1 MEMKMANK
9 HNRRTML
16 RFLGTSG
23 AAWYLKDILPGIPT
37 AQAAGE
43 SGPYEGNFLVFCTFD
58 GGWDQLLACDPR
70 SAAEFDSTSSI
81 DPGYEIIKASDTGPG
96 GIQDV
101 VDNIT
106 GGTGVYSPPDSNIE
120 VGPAMYTLAKEHW
133 EDLCIVR
140 GMDMGTLTHAVGKR
154 YFLTGKFP
162 RGLQANGSSL
172 TSAAVAEFSAG
183 TENGHTPLPNL
194 VVGMESYS
202 EDLPTWA
209 SGMVLSAPSDLILVL
224 KSISEPIG
232 GNAGVKIDDFNNTWT
247 CLDHKLDGQAVVTN
261 YRSSAAKAKD
271 LISGEY
277 YDFFNFIDPSPE
289 TQSLLETFGITAK
302 GGQAIGQLAQAGGQ
316 AFLAAQSITQSVAQ
330 CISVRLATGID
341 HHDDD
346 WESDHGPALR
356 EGLDALSL
364 LITHLKNTL
373 DHNNKPFWDRTVVVV
388 SSDFARTPKLNSRG
402 GRDHHL
408 SSSCIVAGNGIKGN
422 QVIGGT
428 DDVNFLRQ
436 PINPETGDIGGDLI
450 IRPPDVH
457 ATVMKAMGL
466 SYEHLSN
473 QDPVII
479 TAMLKDG

>member
-9 HNRRTML
+9 QNRRTML

-23 AAWYLKDILPGIPT
+23 AAWYMKDILPGIST

-70 SAAEFDSTSSI
+70 SAAEFDSTTPI
-81 DPGYEIIKASDTGPG
+81 NPAYEVIKASDTGPG

-101 VDNIT
+101 VDNVT
-106 GGTGVYSPPDSNIE
+106 GGTGVYTPPGSNIE
-120 VGPAMYTLAKEHW
+120 VGPAMYALAKEHW

-140 GMDMGTLTHAVGKR
+140 GLDMGTLTHAVGKR
-154 YFLTGKFP
+154 YLLTGKFP

-172 TSAAVAEFSAG
+172 TSAAVAELSAG
-183 TENGHTPLPNL
+183 TDNGHTPLPNL

-202 EDLPTWA
+202 EDLPAWA

-224 KSISEPIG
+224 KAISEPIG
-232 GNAGVKIDDFNNTWT
+232 GEAGVKVDDFVNTWT
-247 CLDHKLDGQAVVTN
+247 CLDYKLDGQETVTTF
-261 YRSSAAKAKD
+261 RSSADKAKD
-271 LISGEY
+271 LTSGEFY
-277 YDFFNFIDPSPE
+277 EFFNFIDPSPE
-289 TQSLLETFGITAK
+289 TKSTLEAFGITAN
-302 GGQAIGQLAQAGGQ
+302 GAQALNQLALAGGQ
-316 AFLAAQSITQSVAQ
+316 AFMAAQCITQSVAQ

-346 WESDHGPALR
+346 WESDHGPAIR

-373 DHNNKPFWDRTVVVV
+373 DHNNKPFWDRTTVVV
-388 SSDFARTPKLNSRG
+388 SSEFARTPNINSRG

-422 QVIGGT
+422 QIIGGT
-428 DDVNFLRQ
+428 DDAGFLRQ
-436 PINPETGDIGGDLI
+436 AIDPETGAVGGDVF
-450 IRPPDVH
+450 IRPSDVH

-479 TAMLKDG
+479 NAMLKDA